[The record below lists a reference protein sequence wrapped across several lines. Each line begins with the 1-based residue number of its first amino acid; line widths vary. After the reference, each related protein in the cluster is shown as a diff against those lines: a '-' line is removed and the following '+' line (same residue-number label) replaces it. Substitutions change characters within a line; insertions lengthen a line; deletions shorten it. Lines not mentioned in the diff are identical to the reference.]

1 MVKSAKIVQ
10 WLIIGLL
17 LAVLITGVALWY
29 FLLVENIADSL
40 TVEAGSSFS
49 ASDFKVRDVEMD
61 ASFVTDVKEL
71 DLTQPGEYPIVIA
84 YYGRYYD
91 STLRIVDTVKPE
103 VTTKDVTM
111 FYTQYPHPEE
121 FIERISDHTSVRVE
135 YAEEPDMT
143 VEGVQTV
150 TLHVTDIADNV
161 TVCTADLNLIFDRQ
175 APQIQGVSDKRLYV
189 GYQIDMLEGVTVT
202 DDLDPAPVLTLDD
215 SAVDQSKEGEY
226 TVTYT
231 ATDVCGNTTK
241 QTAILTV
248 IHDTQGPQIFGV
260 NKLSLYQGGTMAY
273 RNGVI
278 LTDDYD
284 EAPRL
289 SVDSSQ
295 VNLNEPGTY
304 NVVYTATDAAG
315 NATTVETTVTVKEK
329 KSSYVEESVIYAKAD
344 ELLAKIVKDGMTV
357 EEQVRAI
364 YKWVRNN
371 CYYYNYSDKTDRLQG
386 AYRMM
391 TKRNGDCFNYYA
403 ICSLFFERL
412 GIPEISVRRSAD
424 SVRPTKHF
432 WSMVSVD
439 GGETYYHFDSC
450 PTTAFSTNLCLVT
463 DAVLKKCSRI
473 APGYFT
479 MDEGV
484 YPATPEEAL

>member
-1 MVKSAKIVQ
+1 MVKSAKTVQ
-10 WLIIGLL
+10 WVIIILL
-17 LAVLITGVALWY
+17 LAILITGVALWY

-40 TVEAGSSFS
+40 TVEAGSNFT
-49 ASDFKVRDVEMD
+49 ASDFKFRDVEME
-61 ASFVTDVKEL
+61 ATFVTDIKSL
-71 DLTQPGEYPIVIA
+71 DLTQPGAYPVEIS
-84 YYGRYYD
+84 YYGRNYD
-91 STLRIVDTVKPE
+91 STIYIVDTVKPE
-103 VTTKDVTM
+103 VITKDVTL
-111 FYTQYPHPEE
+111 FSTQYPKPEE
-121 FIERISDHTSVRVE
+121 FIDRIIDHTNVHVE
-135 YAEEPDMT
+135 YAEAPDMSI
-143 VEGVQTV
+143 EGDQTV
-150 TLHVTDIADNV
+150 SLRVSDSADNV
-161 TVCTADLNLIFDRQ
+161 TVCTANLNLIFDRQ
-175 APQIQGVSDKRLYV
+175 APQIEGVADQTMYV
-189 GYQIDMLEGVTVT
+189 GFQVDMLEGVTVT
-202 DDLDPAPVLTLDD
+202 DDWDPTPILTMDD
-215 SAVDQSKEGEY
+215 SAVDQSKEGQY

-231 ATDVCGNTTK
+231 ATDLCGNK
-241 QTAILTV
+241 AEQTAVLTV
-248 IHDTQGPQIFGV
+248 INDDQGPQIYGV

-273 RNGVI
+273 RNGVVV
-278 LTDDYD
+278 TDNYD
-284 EAPRL
+284 EAPKL
-289 SVDSSQ
+289 SVNSSD

-304 NVVYTATDAAG
+304 KVVYTATDAAG
-315 NATTVETTVTVKEK
+315 NSTIVETTVTVKEK

-344 ELLAKIVKDGMTV
+344 ELLAKFIKDGMST

-403 ICSLFFERL
+403 ICSVFFERL

-439 GGETYYHFDSC
+439 GGQNYYHFDSC

-463 DAVLKKCSRI
+463 DAVLKKCTRI